1 MVNKN
6 REVVKMIR
14 SNRRRS
20 MRVRESVDNIEIY
33 FINEIETL
41 KSKCSNRLLV
51 SIVSITV
58 NLILIYHSI
67 NSVQL

>member
-1 MVNKN
+1 MVNRN
-6 REVVKMIR
+6 REVIKMIR

>member
-1 MVNKN
+1 MINRN